1 MMRHRIAK
9 KKATLQDLSPVI
21 DTRVAL
27 YYRVSSDEQ
36 AERGTI
42 EAQRTFLRQYASL
55 YSLPVADEYADD
67 GITGRLSLG
76 ERPEGQRLL
85 QDAEAGRF
93 RCVLVYRLT
102 RLGRSLKALSE
113 AHDVLS
119 AFGVT
124 IRSAIEPFGISTP
137 IGKFVFQ
144 LLASLA

>member
-55 YSLPVADEYADD
+55 YSLPSPMNTPMMGSPADCLWENVLKGNASCRMLKRAGFVVYWCIDSPGSD
-67 GITGRLSLG
+67 G
-76 ERPEGQRLL
+76 
-85 QDAEAGRF
+85 
-93 RCVLVYRLT
+93 V
-102 RLGRSLKALSE
+102 
-113 AHDVLS
+113 
-119 AFGVT
+119 
-124 IRSAIEPFGISTP
+124 
-137 IGKFVFQ
+137 
-144 LLASLA
+144 